1 MPTLL
6 DQGPGLCCSQHPSQS
21 LHGCSHL
28 GAAAGWGGH
37 ITLHPDT
44 REVDLQQGLTTLF
57 ASWLRPSSNW
67 APPMGD
73 KNQGKAAQA
82 PLRQDARGRS
92 SLNGVRSSRGG
103 RDASGSLLQQS
114 HLPKYLCRGK
124 PRGTWG
130 HRPACH
136 APRAVPWDRSCAV
149 HCSTRNR
156 GGHAPSSFPFLLLHS
171 PAFKNKGDLVR
182 LPKA

>member
-6 DQGPGLCCSQHPSQS
+6 DQGPGLCCSQHLSQS

-37 ITLHPDT
+37 VALHPDT

-82 PLRQDARGRS
+82 PLRQDAQGWS
-92 SLNGVRSSRGG
+92 SLNGVRSLRRGQ
-103 RDASGSLLQQS
+103 RCFRLAPPAEPPTKIPLQGQTQGHMGPS
-114 HLPKYLCRGK
+114 PCV
-124 PRGTWG
+124 PRSQ
-130 HRPACH
+130 
-136 APRAVPWDRSCAV
+136 SCAMGQELR
-149 HCSTRNR
+149 C
-156 GGHAPSSFPFLLLHS
+156 ALLHS
-171 PAFKNKGDLVR
+171 EQRGTCTFQ
-182 LPKA
+182 LPFSPSSLSCFQK